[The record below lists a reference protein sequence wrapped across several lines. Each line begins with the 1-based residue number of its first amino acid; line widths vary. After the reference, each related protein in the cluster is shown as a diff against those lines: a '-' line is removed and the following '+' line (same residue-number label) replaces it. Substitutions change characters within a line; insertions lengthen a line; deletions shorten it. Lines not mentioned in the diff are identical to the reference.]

1 MKASAAAYPYKNP
14 RPNPNGH
21 YAPAFGTNRRRVGFR
36 VGVVGATRPAK
47 RVVRVTVRIEE

>member
-21 YAPAFGTNRRRVGFR
+21 YAPAFGTNRRSVGFR